1 MYGRRECR
9 ATERGMMPIALLSA
23 DLVGKIAAGEVVER
37 PAAAV
42 KELLEN
48 ALDAGARRIA
58 VEVKT
63 GGRDLLK
70 VSDDGCGI
78 PRDELLL
85 ALQQHATSKLRSADD
100 LAEIATLG
108 FRGEALGSITAVAR
122 VTLVSRPPD
131 APTGYEVVGH
141 GAERSAPRPVACPVG
156 TTVTVRDL
164 FANIPARLKF
174 LRAAATEHGVIAR
187 IVAAYA
193 LACPAVRFELTL
205 DGKRALATDGSGD
218 RLNAIVG
225 VHGAEVAVQM
235 LPLDPEAADVPGMAV
250 AGYVSAPAL
259 NRAHRQGILIFVNGR
274 WVQNRALG
282 FALEEAYHSL
292 LMIGRHPLA
301 VIDLRLDPTLVD
313 VNVHPTKSEVRFLDE
328 RAACRAISRATRAAV
343 VHFGRAAIPDF
354 ALAGSAYVEPLVQG
368 QLESGLTLRWPA
380 PRPATATAPDISPAT
395 AAPEPDHA
403 PPVRAA
409 VAVVPERDGLPA
421 TTLDR
426 TPPPPMPPARNGQ
439 ATAPGTPEHAPGRL
453 PPLRVLGQI
462 AASYI
467 IAEGPEGVFMIDQHA
482 AHERILLDQ
491 LLAGIARSSPDSQ
504 LLLEP
509 LILDLTPPQTATVD
523 GGASDLAALGFA
535 FEPFGARA
543 WAVRA
548 LPAALVR
555 SARGR
560 NLAETIIAILEEA
573 AQGGQGTSW
582 IERLAGVTAC
592 HSAIR
597 ANQVLTL
604 EEMRAL
610 IGQLERTTLPRTCA
624 HGRPT
629 MLQVQLGDLERQF
642 GRHG

>member
-1 MYGRRECR
+1 
-9 ATERGMMPIALLSA
+9 MPIALLSA

-37 PAAAV
+37 PASAV
-42 KELLEN
+42 KELIEN

-122 VTLVSRPPD
+122 VTLTSRPPD

-141 GAERSAPRPVACPVG
+141 GAERSEPRPVACPVG
-156 TTVTVRDL
+156 TTVTIREL
-164 FANIPARLKF
+164 FANVPARLKF
-174 LRAAATEHGVIAR
+174 LRAAATEHGVITR
-187 IVAAYA
+187 IVSAYA
-193 LACPAVRFELTL
+193 LACPEVRFELTL

-225 VHGAEVAVQM
+225 VHGADVAVQM
-235 LPLDPEAADVPGMAV
+235 LPLDPEAADVPGISV
-250 AGYVSAPAL
+250 AGHVSAPAL
-259 NRAHRQGILIFVNGR
+259 NRAHRQGIMIFVNGR
-274 WVQNRALG
+274 WIQNRALG

-301 VIDLRLDPTLVD
+301 VVDLRLDPATVD

-354 ALAGSAYVEPLVQG
+354 ALSGSAYVEPLVQG
-368 QLESGLTLRWPA
+368 QLDSGLTLRWPA
-380 PRPATATAPDISPAT
+380 PRPATQIAPDISPVIDAVPEAD
-395 AAPEPDHA
+395 AADYQ
-403 PPVRAA
+403 PPMRAA

-421 TTLDR
+421 TTLAH
-426 TPPPPMPPARNGQ
+426 TPQAPAPPAPPARNGQ
-439 ATAPGTPEHAPGRL
+439 TAASGTPEHAPGRL

-467 IAEGPEGVFMIDQHA
+467 IAEGPEGLHD
-482 AHERILLDQ
+482 RP
-491 LLAGIARSSPDSQ
+491 AR
-504 LLLEP
+504 
-509 LILDLTPPQTATVD
+509 
-523 GGASDLAALGFA
+523 
-535 FEPFGARA
+535 GARA
-543 WAVRA
+543 Y
-548 LPAALVR
+548 PA
-555 SARGR
+555 
-560 NLAETIIAILEEA
+560 
-573 AQGGQGTSW
+573 
-582 IERLAGVTAC
+582 
-592 HSAIR
+592 
-597 ANQVLTL
+597 
-604 EEMRAL
+604 
-610 IGQLERTTLPRTCA
+610 
-624 HGRPT
+624 RPT
-629 MLQVQLGDLERQF
+629 AGGDRS
-642 GRHG
+642 RRAR